1 MRQPDPHDELGV
13 PADATLQEIRSAFR
27 RRLREHHPDTRA
39 ESAVPQGDPDQALQ
53 RTLAAYA
60 ALRDR
65 RTGPR
70 SAPVRVAR
78 RPDSVHVP
86 VRVVPPARPLVV
98 TPVRW
103 SPFAGDA
110 GLRLPATL
118 DTGEDLRLF
127 RWLLDDGYPTPD
139 HEDH

>member
-1 MRQPDPHDELGV
+1 
-13 PADATLQEIRSAFR
+13 
-27 RRLREHHPDTRA
+27 
-39 ESAVPQGDPDQALQ
+39 
-53 RTLAAYA
+53 
-60 ALRDR
+60 
-65 RTGPR
+65 
-70 SAPVRVAR
+70 
-78 RPDSVHVP
+78 
-86 VRVVPPARPLVV
+86 VV

-103 SPFAGDA
+103 SPFTGDA